1 MTRSRSICHVAKDPR
16 RRTEIRNRAQVTTF
30 FDGLELIEPG
40 VVQLNKWRPDPG
52 DVDPGIEI
60 SSWAGLGLKH

>member
-1 MTRSRSICHVAKDPR
+1 LR
-16 RRTEIRNRAQVTTF
+16 RDERGRKAQVTEF

-52 DVDPGIEI
+52 DVDPGIEV

>member
-1 MTRSRSICHVAKDPR
+1 M
-16 RRTEIRNRAQVTTF
+16 IRHITKPTNALDRVSPPWRGR
-30 FDGLELIEPG
+30 DGDFATKPVLRLIEPG

-60 SSWAGLGLKH
+60 SSWAGLGFKR